1 MLRVKDLTCFR
12 RDRALFEAV
21 SFSLNTGDI
30 LQVCGSN
37 GSGKTTLMR
46 TLVGL
51 YKNYTGCFD
60 WDLPNPPLYLGHRP
74 GINENLTPL
83 ENIKWVF
90 ELNNQH
96 IETADMDEAIRQV
109 GLAENAY
116 TCCSDLSFGQKK
128 RVALAPF
135 CVGKNSLWIMDE
147 PFSGIDGIGVT
158 LIEKLFRKRSLW
170 GGSIIFSSHQA
181 IPSGLAVKKL
191 ELR

>member
-1 MLRVKDLTCFR
+1 M
-12 RDRALFEAV
+12 FEAV
-21 SFSLNTGDI
+21 SFSLNNGDI
-30 LQVCGSN
+30 LQVCGPN

-60 WDLPNPPLYLGHRP
+60 WDLPSPPLYLGHRP
-74 GINENLTPL
+74 GINENLTPR

-96 IETADMDEAIRQV
+96 IKAADIDDTIRQV
-109 GLAENAY
+109 GLAESADI
-116 TCCSDLSFGQKK
+116 CCSDLSFGQKK
-128 RVALAPF
+128 RVAIAPF
-135 CVGKNSLWIMDE
+135 CLGKNSLWIMDE
-147 PFSGIDGIGVT
+147 PFSGIDGVGIT
-158 LIEKLFRKRSLW
+158 LIEELFRKRSLG
-170 GGSIIFSSHQA
+170 GGSIIFSSHQV

>member
-1 MLRVKDLTCFR
+1 MLRVKDLICFR
-12 RDRALFEAV
+12 GDRALFEAV
-21 SFSLNTGDI
+21 SFSLDNGDI

-37 GSGKTTLMR
+37 GSGKTTFMR

-51 YKNYTGCFD
+51 YKNYTGFFD
-60 WDLPNPPLYLGHRP
+60 WDLQSPPLYLGHRP
-74 GINENLTPL
+74 GINENLTPH

-96 IETADMDEAIRQV
+96 IKGADIDKAVRQV
-109 GLAENAY
+109 GLAEVAQ

-135 CVGKNSLWIMDE
+135 CLGENSLWIMDE
-147 PFSGIDGIGVT
+147 PFSGIDGFGIT
-158 LIEKLFRKRSLW
+158 LIEELFRKRSVW
-170 GGSIIFSSHQA
+170 GGSIIFSSHQG
-181 IPSGLAVKKL
+181 IPPGLAVKKL